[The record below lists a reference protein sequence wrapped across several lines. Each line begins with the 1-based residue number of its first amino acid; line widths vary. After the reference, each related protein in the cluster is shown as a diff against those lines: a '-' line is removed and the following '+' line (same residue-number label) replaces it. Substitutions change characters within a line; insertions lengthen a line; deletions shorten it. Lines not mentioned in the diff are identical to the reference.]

1 MAKHLEQRI
10 IEHLGRR
17 IANFH
22 GRMIAENILG
32 RQIANHLRRW
42 IANFDLQRPI
52 DDFKKTDRRTSGV
65 VDCIFFQ
72 MVDRR
77 IAC

>member
-65 VDCIFFQ
+65 VDCIFFKW
-72 MVDRR
+72 
-77 IAC
+77 